1 MMMNSI
7 LGVEPAAAGKVLSS
21 PVGSQKKTS
30 ESNEFSDFMAAET
43 ERSTPAGEESET
55 ASESVAENAEDEVS
69 EHPAQPSG
77 LNENVTEEAV
87 QVVEVAV
94 SETTS
99 DTALEIPEQ
108 AQVVAEETAD
118 SLAAQLAGSADVN
131 EAARNKES
139 VGSVKNEKV
148 SRFDAQPVRGMQEPG
163 SDLGNLPEKG
173 VSPREGL
180 PGEGVKQVLAAG
192 NAASH
197 AEGRVNEG
205 SQTKPKNI
213 GVSESRVLP
222 SPEAAENG
230 ATETTKPSRGS
241 GEGLV
246 AAGQSAAAPKAQ
258 VAEAGSSREPKS
270 FKTEG
275 AGSTNTMSAAPNER
289 AVEQIAARQ
298 PDGVARTASSSVLAA
313 VQSLAAGHSANQE
326 KSHRAELGAAG
337 VEVSEDAAAEALVE
351 KKSKPAG
358 AGGQVVQTALPS
370 QAAQQAATIFQPML
384 ASGEALAETG
394 PHTLSL
400 GLTGEAPG
408 LSQLL
413 AEASIGTQ
421 AAHRPE
427 LPRMIASQIAEAF
440 AAKGEQKVEVSLNP
454 QELGQVKMRVVTSE
468 TGITMIIQAERP
480 ETSDLMRRHIHELAE
495 EFRRMGYED
504 ISFEFSGGQSG
515 GDNADENA
523 DDGTGQSAGVVGSQS
538 GDETAGTQATQNLR
552 LGSAGVDMRV

>member
-43 ERSTPAGEESET
+43 ERGTPAGEESET
-55 ASESVAENAEDEVS
+55 ASESVAANAEDEAS

-77 LNENVTEEAV
+77 VSENVTDETV
-87 QVVEVAV
+87 QAVEVAV

-99 DTALEIPEQ
+99 DTASEVPEQ
-108 AQVVAEETAD
+108 AQVDAEETAD

-148 SRFDAQPVRGMQEPG
+148 SRVDAQPVRGMQEPG

-197 AEGRVNEG
+197 ADGRVNEG
-205 SQTKPKNI
+205 SETKSKNT
-213 GVSESRVLP
+213 GASEARVLP

-230 ATETTKPSRGS
+230 ATETTKPSRGG

-246 AAGQSAAAPKAQ
+246 AAGQ
-258 VAEAGSSREPKS
+258 SREPKS

-313 VQSLAAGHSANQE
+313 VQSLAAGPSAYQE
-326 KSHRAELGAAG
+326 KSHRAELAAAG
-337 VEVSEDAAAEALVE
+337 VEVSKDAAAEALVE

-515 GDNADENA
+515 GENTDENA